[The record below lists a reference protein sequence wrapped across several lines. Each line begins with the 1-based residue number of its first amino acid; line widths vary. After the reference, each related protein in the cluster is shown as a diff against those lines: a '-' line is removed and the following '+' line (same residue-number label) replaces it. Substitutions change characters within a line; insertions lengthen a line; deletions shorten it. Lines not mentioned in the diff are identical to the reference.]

1 MKGQGTI
8 EYLVILAVIVVIS
21 LIVVSLMINSTEP
34 AGNISSGVD
43 KISAQ
48 TGWIAVSDAVADSEG
63 DAVITLSPKENVTI
77 KTVTIEGEEYVIPD
91 TKVFAGNSQPILLSG
106 LPPCSSGT
114 SSYTIDL
121 ISGVNDNDLPVAVS
135 DIRISVECIEN
146 VSEDSITNDNYIEGT
161 IFIPT
166 YTLSDCAVLDSK
178 GFYNLEADI
187 TNVDDTCFEIIGSD
201 ITLNGNGHKISF
213 ANKGTGNFYLFDSL
227 TSTQR
232 PWGVSSGDLDNDGDL
247 DLVFA
252 NLLAEESFLNDG
264 KANFINTGFL
274 GNGGNQAD
282 NIILGDF
289 DGDGFLD
296 YITAGWWTNNQLY
309 LGDGTGFFDWS
320 WTDSLG
326 AKTHSLCIGDFDNDG
341 DLDHFSADYDQYSST
356 DGLVYLNNGDG
367 TFTPGWGAPSGYT
380 YSAESTD
387 FDKDGNLDLVV
398 GSYSGPAITYVFL
411 GDGTGGFSL
420 SWSTPHQSRDVAI
433 GDFDGDGYQ
442 DFVGTI
448 FNDKSLIQFGDGTGQ
463 FSNDVNINGTGS
475 TFEIGV
481 ADFDGDGDLDLLVGR
496 NNQTNII
503 YENDVKIKDFSLT
516 KYSGGG
522 SILADVVFVLDVS
535 GSMGDE
541 IDQVRTYLGEFGDS
555 LQARGYDFKIGV
567 VTFSTTVDHVWEFT
581 DDIEQIRQNL
591 ASISLWGGIEDSPAA
606 LYRASELNFRAGSRR
621 TIIWI
626 TDEPYPEH
634 SYTKEQIVNRMLSMD
649 ITVHGVGLTNLQTEW
664 FNPIVLPT
672 SGNFYN
678 ITGNFRDIL
687 LDVARLEAQDK
698 YQITYTS
705 PVEGT
710 TLRQVLLKVH
720 YAGLGGSAEFNYSPP
735 TQVLLH
741 RRLSCF
747 PNPFNPEIKINISEL
762 DGLQGEVAIY
772 NLLGERIRQY
782 SLTNES
788 YRQIIWNAHDESGR
802 PASTGFYLVQLS
814 LLDSRG
820 RAFRETQ
827 KILYL
832 K

>member
-503 YENDVKIKDFSLT
+503 YENDGTGHFSNILYTTPQTDSTYDIAIGDFDGDGDNDFAT
-516 KYSGGG
+516 TTYSYGT
-522 SILADVVFVLDVS
+522 SYNRI
-535 GSMGDE
+535 
-541 IDQVRTYLGEFGDS
+541 YL
-555 LQARGYDFKIGV
+555 
-567 VTFSTTVDHVWEFT
+567 
-581 DDIEQIRQNL
+581 
-591 ASISLWGGIEDSPAA
+591 
-606 LYRASELNFRAGSRR
+606 
-621 TIIWI
+621 
-626 TDEPYPEH
+626 
-634 SYTKEQIVNRMLSMD
+634 
-649 ITVHGVGLTNLQTEW
+649 
-664 FNPIVLPT
+664 
-672 SGNFYN
+672 
-678 ITGNFRDIL
+678 
-687 LDVARLEAQDK
+687 
-698 YQITYTS
+698 
-705 PVEGT
+705 
-710 TLRQVLLKVH
+710 
-720 YAGLGGSAEFNYSPP
+720 
-735 TQVLLH
+735 
-741 RRLSCF
+741 
-747 PNPFNPEIKINISEL
+747 NISETSTDNNYSAGVHISGGSNVTVSDLTIEHFPNSLILESSSDTNLYNNSLVGATLVGLKLNNATGNTIIENNSSEGGVFGLELRNSNGLTLNNNSFCSKESATNEETHRLDVYCYNSSNLTGENNSATIL
-762 DGLQGEVAIY
+762 DGC
-772 NLLGERIRQY
+772 
-782 SLTNES
+782 
-788 YRQIIWNAHDESGR
+788 SG
-802 PASTGFYLVQLS
+802 F
-814 LLDSRG
+814 SRNSC
-820 RAFRETQ
+820 
-827 KILYL
+827 
-832 K
+832 